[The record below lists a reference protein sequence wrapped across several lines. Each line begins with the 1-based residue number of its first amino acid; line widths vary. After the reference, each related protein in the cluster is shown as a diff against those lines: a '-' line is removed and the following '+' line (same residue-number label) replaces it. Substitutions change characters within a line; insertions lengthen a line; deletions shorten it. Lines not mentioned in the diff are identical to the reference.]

1 MKAMSA
7 TNCDDISD
15 LLEPFTDGELAM
27 AEQEAVALHLR
38 DCAKCRQEVDSL
50 RDLHGKL
57 ARLVP
62 YRVPADLAGR
72 IGDKLAA
79 ARSREA
85 GRSSLHAWAAPFATH
100 LAAVLIGLAAGYW
113 LMLAGAQSD
122 SVARELVG
130 AHVRSLMAAQ
140 PIDVASGDPHRVGPW
155 FAGKLDFAPK
165 VRDLAAEGFSLI
177 GGRVD
182 YFAGRRAAV
191 IVYRRREHVINVFVM
206 PRTGQVLRK
215 REFRRNGYNAEAWSD
230 GEYDFWAVSDLNR
243 TELAALA
250 GLLGAS

>member
-1 MKAMSA
+1 MSA

-38 DCAKCRQEVDSL
+38 DCAKCRQEVDTL
-50 RDLHGKL
+50 RDLHGSL
-57 ARLVP
+57 RGLC
-62 YRVPADLAGR
+62 RTGR
-72 IGDKLAA
+72 RPTLPVG
-79 ARSREA
+79 SET
-85 GRSSLHAWAAPFATH
+85 SSLRRGPPKPGDPLCTPGRPLATH

-122 SVARELVG
+122 SLARELVG

-165 VRDLAAEGFSLI
+165 VRDLAADGFPLI

-182 YFAGRRAAV
+182 YFEGRRVAV
-191 IVYRRREHVINVFVM
+191 LVYRRREHVINVFVM
-206 PRTGQVLRK
+206 PRTGQVLRN
-215 REFRRNGYNAEAWSD
+215 REFRRNGYNAAAWSD

-250 GLLGAS
+250 GLLGAT

>member
-1 MKAMSA
+1 MNA

-27 AEQEAVALHLR
+27 AEQETVAFHLR
-38 DCAKCRQEVDSL
+38 DCAKCRQEVDGL
-50 RDLHGKL
+50 RELHGKL
-57 ARLVP
+57 QRLVP
-62 YRVPADLAGR
+62 YKAPADLAGR

-79 ARSREA
+79 ARSTEA
-85 GRSSLHAWAAPFATH
+85 GRSSWRGWGIPLATH

-113 LMLAGAQSD
+113 LLLAGTQSD
-122 SVARELVG
+122 SLSRELVA
-130 AHVRSLMAAQ
+130 AHVRSLMAAR

-165 VRDLAAEGFSLI
+165 VRDLAAEGFPLA

-182 YFAGRRAAV
+182 YFEGRRVAV
-191 IVYRRREHVINVFVM
+191 LVYSRREHVINVFVM
-206 PRTGQVLRK
+206 PRTGQFLRN
-215 REFRRNGYNAEAWSD
+215 REFRRNGYNAAAWSD
-230 GEYDFWAVSDLNR
+230 GEYDYWAVSDLNR

>member
-85 GRSSLHAWAAPFATH
+85 GPSSLHAWAAPFATH
-100 LAAVLIGLAAGYW
+100 LAAVLIDCW
-113 LMLAGAQSD
+113 P
-122 SVARELVG
+122 V
-130 AHVRSLMAAQ
+130 
-140 PIDVASGDPHRVGPW
+140 
-155 FAGKLDFAPK
+155 
-165 VRDLAAEGFSLI
+165 
-177 GGRVD
+177 
-182 YFAGRRAAV
+182 
-191 IVYRRREHVINVFVM
+191 
-206 PRTGQVLRK
+206 
-215 REFRRNGYNAEAWSD
+215 AWSP
-230 GEYDFWAVSDLNR
+230 WA
-243 TELAALA
+243 AA
-250 GLLGAS
+250 